1 MRSPGFGIVR
11 AMLFPVVFGFVLLRY
26 YLGVALHDW
35 PYLRGGDLYSHAVMT
50 NRMMDE
56 GEILPY
62 LVYPPGFHTMT
73 AILARITNLD
83 PLELFP
89 LLIPAVMA
97 LPALALYALTTKL
110 WGWPY
115 GVAAAAMSGLALGST
130 YSYFDI
136 AMYPNVAA
144 AQFLLPMAVAALVFS
159 YANPTPRSAVLVAL
173 LGASVVLFHPVG
185 SLYTAALLGAA
196 GIIFLPYLLLKAYR
210 ERPENGMKKEPRGFG
225 NPLAEAL
232 RRVRGQFVGRKG
244 AGKGE
249 SGNPPDA
256 RLPTPH
262 SLESRRISGK
272 FLRTAAALFGAFAM
286 LGVLAVAYAWET
298 YDLPGI
304 VGGFVGGSQT
314 GSGGYAVASAV
325 GTQGWLPLE
334 HFLDSI
340 TAPILW
346 LGLLGAFLLL
356 FTKNDGTPSLL
367 SRHTLLLWAVIL
379 FVGSRTALSGFP
391 VRFERDLGIPLAL
404 LAAFA
409 LGALVKSLV
418 AFRAG
423 GKTTLATATVAV
435 ALVAVLFGAQ
445 IFQSFERATEAP
457 ADYLMTPEIS
467 EAGAWLRSHNEGG
480 NIIVGPHQNQ
490 VASRAM
496 LAMGDYSALQSFTP
510 SRISYD
516 RDLPPHGPEPMW
528 DVLRTINYPTEE
540 RTARILDEY
549 DIRYVVFYKRFDPGT
564 SWGSTAPVEW
574 WRNYEASP
582 ELYDTAFENEGRH
595 LRAARGSSGGVRS
608 VREKHF
614 LKPGVMRRTKASPR
628 PRRRVCIPR
637 TSGRR
642 PRGFATRCR
651 FADRGLRE
659 GRIVWLRRR
668 FPGT

>member
-1 MRSPGFGIVR
+1 
-11 AMLFPVVFGFVLLRY
+11 
-26 YLGVALHDW
+26 
-35 PYLRGGDLYSHAVMT
+35 
-50 NRMMDE
+50 
-56 GEILPY
+56 
-62 LVYPPGFHTMT
+62 
-73 AILARITNLD
+73 
-83 PLELFP
+83 
-89 LLIPAVMA
+89 
-97 LPALALYALTTKL
+97 
-110 WGWPY
+110 
-115 GVAAAAMSGLALGST
+115 
-130 YSYFDI
+130 
-136 AMYPNVAA
+136 
-144 AQFLLPMAVAALVFS
+144 
-159 YANPTPRSAVLVAL
+159 
-173 LGASVVLFHPVG
+173 
-185 SLYTAALLGAA
+185 
-196 GIIFLPYLLLKAYR
+196 
-210 ERPENGMKKEPRGFG
+210 
-225 NPLAEAL
+225 
-232 RRVRGQFVGRKG
+232 
-244 AGKGE
+244 
-249 SGNPPDA
+249 
-256 RLPTPH
+256 
-262 SLESRRISGK
+262 
-272 FLRTAAALFGAFAM
+272 M